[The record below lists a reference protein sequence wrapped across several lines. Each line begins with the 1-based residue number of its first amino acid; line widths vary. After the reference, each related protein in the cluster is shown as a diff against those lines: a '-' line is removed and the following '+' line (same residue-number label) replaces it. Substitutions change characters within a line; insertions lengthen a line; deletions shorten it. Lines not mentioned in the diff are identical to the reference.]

1 MQRADL
7 IVSDV
12 AEFTRD
18 AHAKLS
24 HPDFARQILVE
35 EPEKFYKPRLI
46 KAGVWC
52 FCRTGADHERRRH
65 LEAAAQADTARF
77 HHAQLVTY
85 GAVMVGHALHMI
97 DSLENGAVVEIHEVM
112 PRLTLAIVVQT
123 LFGADVTREATDV
136 RTATRPKF
144 RARSANPG

>member
-1 MQRADL
+1 AHL
-7 IVSDV
+7 IVGDV

-52 FCRTGADHERRRH
+52 FCRTGAAHERRRH
-65 LEAAAQADTARF
+65 LEAAAQADTARVSSCAARDVWSGDGRPCAPHDRF
-77 HHAQLVTY
+77 AREWSRGRDSRGDAQIDA
-85 GAVMVGHALHMI
+85 GDRGSDAV
-97 DSLENGAVVEIHEVM
+97 
-112 PRLTLAIVVQT
+112 R
-123 LFGADVTREATDV
+123 R
-136 RTATRPKF
+136 
-144 RARSANPG
+144 